1 MIRTGLLSAD
11 LGRSLRGNLSRFCQ
25 FVPTIVTMHRYSCHR
40 LLGVVGAMA
49 AVLAVTLSVAA
60 HPASADTLLE
70 QKQHRLDHVRTQVHR
85 LDARSE
91 RLTEQYDQAVWRLGV
106 LHKQILR
113 NTVALHAAQ
122 AKLLH
127 DRNVLAGLLINQYKD
142 GNTQVIAIVLGARS
156 LSQVTNAVELRSR
169 ADTAVS
175 STVLQIHRLRDAIA
189 LRRTQLFRERK
200 QVRHQKA
207 VIDARRTEIE
217 KMLKQRRALV
227 KELGIEVSVIKGAA
241 TIGQAQLALA
251 ARKWITADQKLNR
264 DDPGR
269 LVRDQVVLEGLQQIG
284 VPYVWGGASPAGFD
298 CSGLVMWLWAKHGL
312 ALPHFAAAQ
321 YGLGPVVEQGPVLDE
336 TKLQIGDLLFF
347 HKLGHVGIY
356 VGNGLLL
363 HAPHTGDVVRLE
375 SLSKSWFTDTFV
387 GATRPGPS

>member
-1 MIRTGLLSAD
+1 
-11 LGRSLRGNLSRFCQ
+11 
-25 FVPTIVTMHRYSCHR
+25 MHRYSCHR

-70 QKQHRLDHVRTQVHR
+70 QKQHRLDHVRAQVHR

-91 RLTEQYDQAVWRLGV
+91 RLTEQYDRAVWRLGV
-106 LHKQILR
+106 LHKQIIR
-113 NTVALHAAQ
+113 NTKALHAAQ
-122 AKLLH
+122 AKLVH
-127 DRNVLAGLLINQYKD
+127 DRGVLASLLISQYKD

-156 LSQVTNAVELRSR
+156 LSQVTNAVELKSR
-169 ADTAVS
+169 ADTAIS
-175 STVLQIHRLRDAIA
+175 DTVQQIHRLRDSIA

-227 KELGIEVSVIKGAA
+227 KELGLEVNVIKGAA
-241 TIGQAQLALA
+241 TIGQAQLALT
-251 ARKWITADQKLNR
+251 ARKWIQADQKLNR

-269 LVRDQVVLEGLQQIG
+269 ILRDQVVLEGLQQIG

-375 SLSKSWFTDTFV
+375 SLAQPWFTDTFV
-387 GATRPGPS
+387 GATRPGPG